1 MGDSVVQQG
10 ISRRAFGVAATAT
23 VATGFGII
31 KARGDAPL
39 KLRCSLDT
47 APSHLRNVGIADY
60 LSKLEAASGGRIKTE
75 LFQSGQLFADLNV
88 TKALVQ
94 GQVEMA
100 APGIWVLTGFV
111 PNADMLQLPV
121 FYGRTVEEARKVI
134 QGKAGALLGKE
145 LQDKLKVHLLGG
157 WLELGYQNSYTSHK
171 EIFTTDD
178 FKGLKIRSPGGA
190 GTDWRLR
197 FLGAIPNTT
206 AWPDVPL
213 SLSQG
218 TFDGLVSTD
227 MSLATAKLWEA
238 GVRYGFADHQF
249 IGAYVPMMS
258 GTFWAS
264 LPADLQKIVA
274 DLWAANV
281 PTYSA
286 NVLDAQAKSRGILE
300 ANGVKFHDPTPQAA
314 AALRA
319 RMVAKQDDAAKQMK
333 ISPEMVKLV
342 MQDIGEA
349 A

>member
-1 MGDSVVQQG
+1 MQKGMT
-10 ISRRAFGVAATAT
+10 RRAFGIATSATAI
-23 VATGFGII
+23 TGFGILR
-31 KARGDAPL
+31 AQGDEPL
-39 KLRCSLDT
+39 RLRCSLDT
-47 APSHLRNVGIADY
+47 APSHLRNVGIADF
-60 LSKLEAASGGRIKTE
+60 LAKLETASGGRIKTE
-75 LFQSGQLFADLNV
+75 LFQSGQLFPDLHV

-100 APGIWVLTGFV
+100 APGVWTLTGFV

-121 FYGRTVEEARKVI
+121 FYGRNIEDARKAL
-134 QGKAGALLGKE
+134 QGKSGALLGQE
-145 LQDKLKVHLLGG
+145 LEQKLKVHLVGN
-157 WLELGYQNSYTSHK
+157 WIELGYQNSYTSRK
-171 EIFTTDD
+171 EIITVAD

-238 GVRYGFADHQF
+238 GVRYGFTDHQF

-258 GTFWAS
+258 GTFWAK
-264 LPADLQKIVA
+264 LPADLKKIVT
-274 DLWAANV
+274 DLWAANI

-286 NVLDAQAKSRGILE
+286 NVLEAQRNSRAILE
-300 ANGVKFHDPTPQAA
+300 TNGVKFHDPSPEAA
-314 AALRA
+314 AATRA
-319 RMVAKQDDAAKQMK
+319 AMVARQDEAAQQMK

-342 MQDIGEA
+342 MQDLG
-349 A
+349 